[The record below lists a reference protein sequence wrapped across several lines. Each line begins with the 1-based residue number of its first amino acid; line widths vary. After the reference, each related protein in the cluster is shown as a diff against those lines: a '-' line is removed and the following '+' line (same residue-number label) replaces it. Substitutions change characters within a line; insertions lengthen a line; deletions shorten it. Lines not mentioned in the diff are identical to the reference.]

1 MPTQANRRKGGYQPR
16 TAIIVGPSFSLPV
29 RPMNLRLHNSLTR
42 RLEDFVPQNPQRVTM
57 YVCGPTVYNYIHV
70 GNARP
75 AVVFGLLARL
85 LRRRYSGVVY
95 ARNITDVDDKINA
108 AAKEA
113 RTGIEAITSRFAR
126 AYHEDMARLGVD
138 VPDIVPHATEHIAE
152 IIGMCESLIA
162 SGHAYAAEGHVL
174 FEIATFPEYGQL
186 SGRSA
191 EDMLAGARVEV
202 APYKRSPGDFVL
214 WKPSSDDLPG
224 WDSPWGRGRPGW
236 HIECS
241 AMAATHLGETIDIHA
256 GGNDLM
262 FPHHE
267 NEVAQSTCAHG
278 GKLFARYWLHNGML
292 TFAGRKMSKSLGNVM
307 ILHEL
312 LERYPAEVLR
322 FLLLRAHY
330 RQPLEWSED
339 TLAQARATLDGW
351 YRVLLDHADVPVEGD
366 ELQVPEEIEQAL
378 CDDLNTPAAFA
389 VLAGLADQLRQADDS
404 QARRQRKAA
413 LLGAGLLLGL
423 LQDNP
428 EQWFQQ
434 TSAGSEIDP
443 AWVDELLAQRVAA
456 RAARDF
462 ARADEIRKTLSERG
476 IVIEDGATGTRWR
489 VEAASAV
496 VP

>member
-113 RTGIEAITSRFAR
+113 GTGIEAITSRFAR

-202 APYKRSPGDFVL
+202 APYKRSPGISCFGNPPPTTFPAGTVPGAAVAQAGISNARR
-214 WKPSSDDLPG
+214 WQRRIWAQPSTSMP
-224 WDSPWGRGRPGW
+224 
-236 HIECS
+236 
-241 AMAATHLGETIDIHA
+241 AATT
-256 GGNDLM
+256 
-262 FPHHE
+262 
-267 NEVAQSTCAHG
+267 
-278 GKLFARYWLHNGML
+278 
-292 TFAGRKMSKSLGNVM
+292 
-307 ILHEL
+307 
-312 LERYPAEVLR
+312 
-322 FLLLRAHY
+322 
-330 RQPLEWSED
+330 
-339 TLAQARATLDGW
+339 
-351 YRVLLDHADVPVEGD
+351 
-366 ELQVPEEIEQAL
+366 
-378 CDDLNTPAAFA
+378 
-389 VLAGLADQLRQADDS
+389 
-404 QARRQRKAA
+404 
-413 LLGAGLLLGL
+413 
-423 LQDNP
+423 
-428 EQWFQQ
+428 
-434 TSAGSEIDP
+434 
-443 AWVDELLAQRVAA
+443 
-456 RAARDF
+456 
-462 ARADEIRKTLSERG
+462 
-476 IVIEDGATGTRWR
+476 
-489 VEAASAV
+489 
-496 VP
+496 